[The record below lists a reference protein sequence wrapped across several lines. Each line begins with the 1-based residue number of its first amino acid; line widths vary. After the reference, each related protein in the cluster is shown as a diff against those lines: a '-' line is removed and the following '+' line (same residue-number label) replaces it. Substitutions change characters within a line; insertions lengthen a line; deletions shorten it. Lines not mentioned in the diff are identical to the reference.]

1 LRGEANGLT
10 HGPPLHQSDRGAR
23 MGKFVFQLDP
33 VLRHRKSVEEQRQR
47 ELGIA
52 QAEMS
57 KMEAE
62 LRAIDETARGVSDD
76 VRNNRLTGHLDMSF
90 LAAHRRYVLAMQRK
104 ALALAQRM
112 ATQQQVVDG
121 ARRQLA
127 EAAKQRKIIEK
138 LKERQHQRWR
148 SELSRKEVA
157 GLDEVNMQLAVESF
171 FTADHIGRSS
181 GGEAHA

>member
-1 LRGEANGLT
+1 M
-10 HGPPLHQSDRGAR
+10 P
-23 MGKFVFQLDP
+23 KFVFQLDA
-33 VLRHRKSVEEQRQR
+33 VLRHRKSIEEQRQR
-47 ELGIA
+47 ELSIA

-62 LRAIDETARGVSDD
+62 LRTIDETARGVSDD

-112 ATQQQVVDG
+112 AAQQQVVDA

-138 LKERQHQRWR
+138 LKERQQERWR
-148 SELSRKEVA
+148 AEQSRKELESL
-157 GLDEVNMQLAVESF
+157 GEVNMQLALEPYFAV
-171 FTADHIGRSS
+171 ADDAAT
-181 GGEAHA
+181 GGKGARP